1 MSLARNQAFTAWI
14 AAALWLGLIAV
25 ESTSLLST
33 ANTGRILYPLL
44 TFFFGPLDPVKFAY
58 WHHLLRKA
66 GHVIGYGMLSFLL
79 FRAWRTTLPVANAAR
94 WSWKWC
100 RTALVMTALV
110 AALDEW
116 HQSFLP
122 SRTGKFGDVVL
133 DTVAALTVQLLIF
146 WLLKG
151 WRSEDLRSPT
161 YPTPFQ

>member
-1 MSLARNQAFTAWI
+1 M
-14 AAALWLGLIAV
+14 AAALRLGLIAV

-100 RTALVMTALV
+100 RTALVMTADRKSTRLNSS
-110 AALDEW
+110 
-116 HQSFLP
+116 H
-122 SRTGKFGDVVL
+122 
-133 DTVAALTVQLLIF
+133 
-146 WLLKG
+146 
-151 WRSEDLRSPT
+151 SPISYAGFCFT
-161 YPTPFQ
+161 TK